1 MHGKAALKIAH
12 CSEPSMDIHSY
23 RCISILTETKI
34 PSDTLETLWFVKEH
48 QVKKKNLFIL
58 DS

>member
-48 QVKKKNLFIL
+48 QVKKKKFIYL
-58 DS
+58 R